1 MIPKLRPK
9 NQRYLHISAY
19 MLHRDL
25 LYLIPTIQLD
35 VKPSNGDKIH
45 VRIYLFNIVIQL
57 EII

>member
-1 MIPKLRPK
+1 MIPNPRPRGQK
-9 NQRYLHISAY
+9 YLHISAY

-35 VKPSNGDKIH
+35 VKPMNNDKLHI
-45 VRIYLFNIVIQL
+45 RIYFFNLVIQI